1 MPEKYF
7 SGILIA
13 HAISIFAMAYR
24 RRRTNFRRRRRGRT
38 PWYRRKYNAMQ
49 LASAAWRGVRYVKGL
64 VNSEMFH
71 NTIDNTNNPTPLG
84 TIVPLTNIAIG
95 DSAVTRTG
103 NSLFV
108 RSIVM
113 NMNCSQNASAL
124 DNTFIRMVL
133 FIDTQ
138 QVSDTAPVSGDI
150 FATTGPNALL
160 NLDSA
165 GRYKIL
171 KSWEFALSTQN
182 PAKVIKYYKN
192 IRHHVRYN
200 GPNAQ
205 DLQKG
210 GIYLALV
217 SSQSTNV
224 PALTY
229 QIRIGYH
236 DN

>member
-1 MPEKYF
+1 
-7 SGILIA
+7 
-13 HAISIFAMAYR
+13 MAYR
-24 RRRTNFRRRRRGRT
+24 RRVRFRRRARRA
-38 PWYRRKYNAMQ
+38 PWYRRKYNAVQ
-49 LASAAWRGVRYVKGL
+49 LASKALRGLSYVKGL
-64 VNSEMFH
+64 VNSEMFY
-71 NTIDNTNNPTPLG
+71 NTISNTDNPTPLG

-95 DSAVTRTG
+95 DSNVTRTG

-124 DNTFIRMVL
+124 DNTFIRMIL

-138 QVSDTAPVSGDI
+138 QVSDTSPVSGDI
-150 FATTGPNALL
+150 FATTGPNALV

-165 GRYKIL
+165 GRYKFL
-171 KSWEFALSTQN
+171 KTWEFALSTQN

-200 GPNAQ
+200 GSAAT
-205 DLQKG
+205 DVQKG

-224 PALTY
+224 PALNY
-229 QIRIGYH
+229 HVRVGYH

>member
-1 MPEKYF
+1 
-7 SGILIA
+7 
-13 HAISIFAMAYR
+13 MAYR
-24 RRRTNFRRRRRGRT
+24 RRVRFRRRRARRA
-38 PWYRRKYNAMQ
+38 PWYRRKYNAVQ
-49 LASAAWRGVRYVKGL
+49 LASKALRGLNYVKGL

-71 NTIDNTNNPTPLG
+71 NTISSVSNPTPLG
-84 TIVPLTNIAIG
+84 TIIPLTNIAIG

-113 NMNCSQNASAL
+113 NFNCSQNASAL

-133 FIDTQ
+133 FTDTQ
-138 QVSDTAPVSGDI
+138 QVSDTTPVSGDI
-150 FATTGPNALL
+150 FATTGPNALV

-165 GRYKIL
+165 GRYKFL
-171 KSWEFALSTQN
+171 KTWAFSLSTQN
-182 PAKVIKYYKN
+182 PAKIIKYYKN

-200 GPNAQ
+200 GSAAT
-205 DLQKG
+205 DVQKG

-217 SSQSTNV
+217 SSQSTNT
-224 PALTY
+224 PTLEY
-229 QIRIGYH
+229 QIRVGYH

>member
-1 MPEKYF
+1 MVK
-7 SGILIA
+7 
-13 HAISIFAMAYR
+13 YR
-24 RRRTNFRRRRRGRT
+24 RRQFRRRGRKT
-38 PWYRRKYNAMQ
+38 PWYRRKYSPYQM
-49 LASAAWRGVRYVKGL
+49 AAYALKGVKYVKGL

-71 NTIDNTNNPTPLG
+71 NTYSATTYPNHLG
-84 TIVPLTNIAIG
+84 TVIPLTNIAIG

-113 NMNCSQNASAL
+113 NMNCSQNAAAL
-124 DNTFIRMVL
+124 DNTFIRMIL

-138 QVSDTAPVSGDI
+138 QVSDTTPVSSDI
-150 FATTGPNALL
+150 FATTGPNALV

-165 GRYKIL
+165 GRYKFL

-182 PAKVIKYYKN
+182 PAKVIKYYKS

-200 GPNAQ
+200 GSNAT
-205 DLQKG
+205 DVQKG

-217 SSQSTNV
+217 SSQSTNT
-224 PALTY
+224 PTLNY
-229 QIRIGYH
+229 HIRIGYH

>member
-1 MPEKYF
+1 
-7 SGILIA
+7 
-13 HAISIFAMAYR
+13 MAYR
-24 RRRTNFRRRRRGRT
+24 RRVRFRRRARRA
-38 PWYRRKYNAMQ
+38 PWYRRKYNAVQ
-49 LASAAWRGVRYVKGL
+49 LASKALRGLSYVKGL

-71 NTIDNTNNPTPLG
+71 NTISNTTFPNPLG
-84 TIVPLTNIAIG
+84 AIVPLTNIAIG

-124 DNTFIRMVL
+124 DNTFIRMIL

-138 QVSDTAPVSGDI
+138 QVSDTTPVSGDI
-150 FATTGPNALL
+150 FATTGPNALV
-160 NLDSA
+160 NLDTA
-165 GRYKIL
+165 GRYKFL
-171 KSWEFALSTQN
+171 KTWEFALSTQN

-200 GPNAQ
+200 GSAAT
-205 DLQKG
+205 DIQKG
-210 GIYLALV
+210 GLYLALV
-217 SSQSTNV
+217 SSQSTNT
-224 PALTY
+224 PTLAY
-229 QIRIGYH
+229 HARIGYH

>member
-1 MPEKYF
+1 
-7 SGILIA
+7 
-13 HAISIFAMAYR
+13 MAYR
-24 RRRTNFRRRRRGRT
+24 RRARGRTFRRRRGRSL
-38 PWYRRKYNAMQ
+38 PWYARKYNAMQ

-150 FATTGPNALL
+150 FATTGPNALI

-165 GRYKIL
+165 GRYKFL
-171 KSWEFALSTQN
+171 KTWEFALSTQN

-192 IRHHVRYN
+192 LRHHVRYN
-200 GPNAQ
+200 GPNST
-205 DLQKG
+205 DVQKVVF
-210 GIYLALV
+210 IWLLFLHNQRMFPLSITMSV
-217 SSQSTNV
+217 
-224 PALTY
+224 
-229 QIRIGYH
+229 
-236 DN
+236 

>member
-1 MPEKYF
+1 
-7 SGILIA
+7 
-13 HAISIFAMAYR
+13 MAYR
-24 RRRTNFRRRRRGRT
+24 RRARGRTFRRRRGRSL
-38 PWYRRKYNAMQ
+38 PWYARKYNAMQ

-138 QVSDTAPVSGDI
+138 QVSDTTPVSADI

-224 PALTY
+224 PAINY
-229 QIRIGYH
+229 QIRVGYH

>member
-1 MPEKYF
+1 
-7 SGILIA
+7 
-13 HAISIFAMAYR
+13 
-24 RRRTNFRRRRRGRT
+24 
-38 PWYRRKYNAMQ
+38 MQ
-49 LASAAWRGVRYVKGL
+49 LASAAWRGVRYIKGL

-113 NMNCSQNASAL
+113 NMNCSQNPSAL

-138 QVSDTAPVSGDI
+138 QISDTTPVSGDI
-150 FATTGPNALL
+150 FATTGPNALM

-171 KSWEFALSTQN
+171 KTWEFALSTQN
-182 PAKVIKYYKN
+182 PAKVIRYYKN

-205 DLQKG
+205 DLQKRAAF
-210 GIYLALV
+210 ILLLCL
-217 SSQSTNV
+217 
-224 PALTY
+224 P
-229 QIRIGYH
+229 QI
-236 DN
+236 N

>member
-1 MPEKYF
+1 
-7 SGILIA
+7 
-13 HAISIFAMAYR
+13 MAYR
-24 RRRTNFRRRRRGRT
+24 RRTRGRTFRRRRGRSL
-38 PWYRRKYNAMQ
+38 PWYSRKYNAMQ

-71 NTIDNTNNPTPLG
+71 NTISNTTFPNPLG
-84 TIVPLTNIAIG
+84 AIVPLTSIAIG
-95 DSAVTRTG
+95 DSATTRTG

-113 NMNCSQNASAL
+113 NMNCSQNAAAL

-138 QVSDTAPVSGDI
+138 QVSDTTPVASDI
-150 FATTGPNALL
+150 FATTGPNALI

-165 GRYKIL
+165 GRYKFL
-171 KSWEFALSTQN
+171 KTWEFSLSTQN

-200 GPNAQ
+200 GPNAT
-205 DLQKG
+205 DVQKG
-210 GIYLALV
+210 GLYLALV
-217 SSQSTNV
+217 SSQSTNNPILSYNV
-224 PALTY
+224 
-229 QIRIGYH
+229 RIGYH

>member
-1 MPEKYF
+1 
-7 SGILIA
+7 
-13 HAISIFAMAYR
+13 MAYR
-24 RRRTNFRRRRRGRT
+24 RRVRFRRRRARRA
-38 PWYRRKYNAMQ
+38 PWYRRKYSPYQM
-49 LASAAWRGVRYVKGL
+49 AAYALKGVNYVKGL

-71 NTIDNTNNPTPLG
+71 NTVSGISNPTPVG

-113 NMNCSQNASAL
+113 NFNCSQNASAL
-124 DNTFIRMVL
+124 DNTFIRMIL

-138 QVSDTAPVSGDI
+138 QVSDTTPVSSDI
-150 FATTGPNALL
+150 FATTGPNALV

-165 GRYKIL
+165 GRYKFL
-171 KSWEFALSTQN
+171 KTWEFALSTQN

-224 PALTY
+224 PAINY
-229 QIRIGYH
+229 QIRVGYH

>member
-1 MPEKYF
+1 
-7 SGILIA
+7 
-13 HAISIFAMAYR
+13 MAYR
-24 RRRTNFRRRRRGRT
+24 RRTRGRTFRRRRGRSL
-38 PWYRRKYNAMQ
+38 PWYARKYNAMQ

-138 QVSDTAPVSGDI
+138 QVSDTTPVSGDI
-150 FATTGPNALL
+150 FATTGPNALI

-165 GRYKIL
+165 GRYKFL
-171 KSWEFALSTQN
+171 KTWEFALSTQN

-192 IRHHVRYN
+192 LRHHVRYN
-200 GPNAQ
+200 GPNAT
-205 DLQKG
+205 DVQKVVF
-210 GIYLALV
+210 IWLLFLHNQRMFPLSITMSV
-217 SSQSTNV
+217 
-224 PALTY
+224 
-229 QIRIGYH
+229 
-236 DN
+236 

>member
-1 MPEKYF
+1 
-7 SGILIA
+7 
-13 HAISIFAMAYR
+13 MAYR
-24 RRRTNFRRRRRGRT
+24 RRVRFRRRARRA
-38 PWYRRKYNAMQ
+38 PWYRRKYNAVQ
-49 LASAAWRGVRYVKGL
+49 LASKALRGLSYVKGL

-71 NTIDNTNNPTPLG
+71 NTISNTNNPTPLG

-95 DSAVTRTG
+95 DSNVTRTG

-124 DNTFIRMVL
+124 DNTFIRMIL

-138 QVSDTAPVSGDI
+138 QVSDTTPVSGDI
-150 FATTGPNALL
+150 FNATGPHALV

-165 GRYKIL
+165 GRYKFL
-171 KSWEFALSTQN
+171 KTWEFALSTQN

-200 GPNAQ
+200 GPNAT
-205 DLQKG
+205 DVQKG
-210 GIYLALV
+210 GLYLALV

-229 QIRIGYH
+229 HVRIGYH

>member
-1 MPEKYF
+1 
-7 SGILIA
+7 
-13 HAISIFAMAYR
+13 MAYR
-24 RRRTNFRRRRRGRT
+24 RRVRFRRRARRA
-38 PWYRRKYNAMQ
+38 PWYRRKYNAVQ
-49 LASAAWRGVRYVKGL
+49 LASKALRGLSYVKGL

-71 NTIDNTNNPTPLG
+71 NTISNTSNPTPLG

-95 DSAVTRTG
+95 DSNVTRTG

-124 DNTFIRMVL
+124 DNTFIRMIL

-138 QVSDTAPVSGDI
+138 QVSDTSPVSGDI
-150 FATTGPNALL
+150 FATTGPNALV

-165 GRYKIL
+165 GRYKFL
-171 KSWEFALSTQN
+171 KTWEFALSTQN

-200 GPNAQ
+200 GSAAT
-205 DLQKG
+205 DVQKG

-224 PALTY
+224 PTLNY
-229 QIRIGYH
+229 HVRIGYH